1 MPQRMRNA
9 VVRTAV
15 WTRVRF
21 LGARVAHNSI
31 AVTLLSQ
38 RLRGDCQAAIL
49 RACGGSF
56 LGLERVKNGKTV
68 TGGLLTRMLGCPH
81 VD

>member
-9 VVRTAV
+9 VVRSAV
-15 WTRVRF
+15 WSGVRF
-21 LGARVAHNSI
+21 LGARAAHNSI

-49 RACGGSF
+49 RARGGWF
-56 LGLERVKNGKTV
+56 LGVERAKNVKTV
-68 TGGLLTRMLGCPH
+68 TGGLLTRGSGCTH

>member
-1 MPQRMRNA
+1 MPQRIRNA

-15 WTRVRF
+15 WAWVCFR
-21 LGARVAHNSI
+21 GARAAHNSI

-38 RLRGDCQAAIL
+38 WLRGGCQAAIL
-49 RACGGSF
+49 RESGGWF
-56 LGLERVKNGKTV
+56 LGLGRVKNVKTV
-68 TGGLLTRMLGCPH
+68 TGGLLTGVVGCTH